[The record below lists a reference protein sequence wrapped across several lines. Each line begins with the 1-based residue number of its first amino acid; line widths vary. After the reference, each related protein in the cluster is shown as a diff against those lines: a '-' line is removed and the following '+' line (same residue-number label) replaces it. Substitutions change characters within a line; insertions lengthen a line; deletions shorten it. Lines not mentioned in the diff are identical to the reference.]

1 MTAVIGK
8 ILGAILRSLFVSI
21 VMFIIVFSVISG
33 EFPPNFERLAKTY
46 QSLKQ
51 MNKIGKQVH
60 TPKKTHINQNS
71 LQDDSIER
79 DIEALE
85 HLNQKRAELGEN
97 ILTGGGLSII
107 PEQKNK
113 SAHSFEE
120 RDLMERIVELQS
132 QVYRLQQRVSQL
144 EDKVK

>member
-51 MNKIGKQVH
+51 MNKISRQVH
-60 TPKKTHINQNS
+60 APKKTHINQNI
-71 LQDDSIER
+71 LQDDLFER

-85 HLNQKRAELGEN
+85 NLNQKRAELGEN
-97 ILTGGGLSII
+97 ILTGGGLNIV
-107 PEQKNK
+107 PKQKNK
-113 SAHSFEE
+113 RAQSTED
-120 RDLMERIVELQS
+120 RDLRGRIVELQS